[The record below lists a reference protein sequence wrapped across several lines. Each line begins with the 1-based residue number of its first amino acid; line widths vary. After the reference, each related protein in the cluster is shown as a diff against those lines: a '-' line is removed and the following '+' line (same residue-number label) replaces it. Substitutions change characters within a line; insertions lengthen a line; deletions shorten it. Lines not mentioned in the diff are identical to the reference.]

1 MKKVIFVTLVLMAL
15 LMMVSV
21 GFAVTPIIEVP
32 NESSGN
38 KTSDATIFTGSA
50 IVKQVFIQSDGTTC
64 SVALYGNT
72 SAVGDVIFPA
82 ITCVGANGGCTTE
95 MNVLAKDGIY
105 ADMTLVGG
113 SECTYNIHY
122 IRY

>member
-1 MKKVIFVTLVLMAL
+1 MKKVIFVVCVAFFVI
-15 LMMVSV
+15 VSV
-21 GFAVTPIIEVP
+21 GFAATAVIEVP

-38 KTSDATIFTGSA
+38 KTSDGTIFTGSA
-50 IVKQVFIQSDGTTC
+50 IVKQVFVQSDGTTC

-72 SAVGDVIFPA
+72 SAVGDVIFPPLS
-82 ITCVGANGGCTTE
+82 CVGANGGCTTE

-113 SECTYNIHY
+113 SACTYNIHY